1 MAKSFWN
8 HCLIGST
15 VLHIGLCVFIKN
27 MSPSTHTVMKTVDTF
42 IVASCDTRLS
52 QPERTILPNINTGDH
67 AGTHE
72 ASHHQRPHQ
81 ETLPGPLS
89 TDRNTDV
96 MVSPSQKA
104 PDVSALRPRQV
115 ITPAGNGAGSAPASP
130 FPNGPQEDMSG
141 NKPSV
146 PAHHNQGPAPGMMLG
161 DAGAPRFIHREL
173 PVYPVMARKL
183 GKEGKVVLRLA
194 LDAQGKLQGIDTVE
208 SNGFGFAD
216 AASTAI
222 RKSTF
227 EPAVSN
233 GRAVSSQVLVPI
245 RFVLNEG

>member
-15 VLHIGLCVFIKN
+15 ILHIGLLILIKA
-27 MSPSTHTVMKTVDTF
+27 MSPSTHAVMNAVDTF
-42 IVASCDTRLS
+42 IVASCDAPLPQS
-52 QPERTILPNINTGDH
+52 ERTSLPDTNTGDY

-72 ASHHQRPHQ
+72 TSHFQLPHQ
-81 ETLPGPLS
+81 EKLAVPPFTA
-89 TDRNTDV
+89 RNADV
-96 MVSPSQKA
+96 KASPSKEV
-104 PDVSALRPRQV
+104 PDESESRATQG
-115 ITPAGNGAGSAPASP
+115 ITPAGNGAGSTPASP
-130 FPNGPQEDMSG
+130 FLNSPQEDMPG

-146 PAHHNQGPAPGMMLG
+146 PAHHNQGPAPVMMLG

-194 LDAQGKLQGIDTVE
+194 LDAQGKLQTIDTVE

-227 EPAVSN
+227 EPAISN